1 MLLSMPSYQV
11 QDGSA
16 HAAAPPNGA
25 MNLRRFC
32 DQPIGAHE

>member
-1 MLLSMPSYQV
+1 MPPYQV

-16 HAAAPPNGA
+16 HAAAAPPNGA
-25 MNLRRFC
+25 MNSRRFC